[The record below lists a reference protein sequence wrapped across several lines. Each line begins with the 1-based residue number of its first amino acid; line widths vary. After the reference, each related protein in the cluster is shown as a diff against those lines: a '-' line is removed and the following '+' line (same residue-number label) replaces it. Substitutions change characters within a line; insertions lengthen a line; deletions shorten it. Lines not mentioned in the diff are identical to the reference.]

1 MSQASQAFEKFLQG
15 EDRLARLLCELPAY
29 VPSAAAEF
37 EAAFARAAR
46 AAQAQQDAMRTAT
59 AAGQAA
65 ASGTARLESTRLDA
79 IPSAFEPPAS
89 LQASFLKMAA
99 SIESA
104 QAPRRE
110 AILRGIANG
119 DSPQAMLGAAIA
131 PSSEKWLRA
140 QAPAAAQG
148 QPNGHDSRDAPD
160 DESHDRSPLFPNP
173 SPARGE
179 GSFVSRLRDFHAP
192 PSPPAR
198 KRAFLGFRWFD
209 LRLAALACVLAVIGT
224 QLALMSD
231 PDPQQVAVQ
240 EVFEKALAPRDS
252 SNEAGLAQ
260 DDQGSSRRRAT
271 CAEADKCGHAAKPAG
286 QGQARRSGARGG
298 THPRKKSAA
307 DAAAPQARL
316 ADLADGPPARPSPPP
331 PAAPAAKLALTEA
344 IETAAQQR
352 ASESATAP
360 GRPSPATRAAA
371 PSMAASPV
379 PTSRQQATEGGISGI
394 SATLADDPADIAS
407 QLPARP
413 AGAVWMVYSSQPSQA
428 ELERWLE
435 ALRQQI
441 PESSRPARFEL
452 IRENARRDPQQL
464 RIVPPALPG
473 TR

>member
-160 DESHDRSPLFPNP
+160 DESHDRP

-209 LRLAALACVLAVIGT
+209 LRLAALACVVAVIGT
-224 QLALMSD
+224 QLVLMSH
-231 PDPQQVAVQ
+231 PDPQQVAMQ
-240 EVFEKALAPRDS
+240 AVFEKALAPRES

-260 DDQGSSRRRAT
+260 ETKGPLADAQLALEQTNAGMLQGRQDRARLAA
-271 CAEADKCGHAAKPAG
+271 AEQEAAP
-286 QGQARRSGARGG
+286 
-298 THPRKKSAA
+298 TLRKKSAA